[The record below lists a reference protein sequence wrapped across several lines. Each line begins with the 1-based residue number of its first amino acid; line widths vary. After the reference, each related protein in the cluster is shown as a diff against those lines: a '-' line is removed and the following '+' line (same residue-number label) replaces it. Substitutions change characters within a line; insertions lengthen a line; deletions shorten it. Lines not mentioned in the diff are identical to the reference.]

1 MPRQHSS
8 APGGGLLFWGIFPT
22 TEVVDY
28 SLTRLRRCKSAQRL
42 IRSGFNS
49 ISSGFFRARLA
60 VVDFHSGRRPFLFE
74 PSAIP

>member
-1 MPRQHSS
+1 MTRQHSS
-8 APGGGLLFWGIFPT
+8 APGGGLPFGGIFPT
-22 TEVVDY
+22 TEVADY

-42 IRSGFNS
+42 IRLQFNPLR
-49 ISSGFFRARLA
+49 IFRAQLA